1 VLARLSKG
9 EHVIKASVA
18 KRLRP
23 LLDYINEN
31 PDAVK
36 TFEPMA
42 KMIAAGIVSTRTAS
56 SSSHATGGEIG
67 PKSTPKVKEKEEG
80 GLTINVPVNVENDRK
95 LSATLQRNIEDTVV
109 RTLREHARL

>member
-1 VLARLSKG
+1 
-9 EHVIKASVA
+9 VA

-42 KMIAAGIVSTRTAS
+42 KMVAAGIVSTRTAS
-56 SSSHATGGEIG
+56 SSNAYATGGEVG
-67 PKSTPKVKEKEEG
+67 PKSVPKPTDKEAGG
-80 GLTINVPVNVENDRK
+80 GLTINVPVNVENDRR
-95 LSATLQRNIEDTVV
+95 LSNTLQRNIEETVV
-109 RTLREHARL
+109 KTLREHARL